1 MHEAYEDITSRIS
14 EEPTWYDQNGTPRY
28 GKFTPDGCPN
38 IYSSHVALMEIACQS
53 CGKRFRVE
61 MHTDVWNDHD
71 TLPKKWHY
79 GDPPRHSCMGGG
91 DTMNCEDLF
100 VLEVWSKSNPLR
112 NWKRLR
118 KLEGAIEG
126 AIE

>member
-28 GKFTPDGCPN
+28 GKFTPDHCPN
-38 IYSSHVALMEIACQS
+38 IYSSQVVLMEIACQS
-53 CGKRFRVE
+53 CGRRFHVE
-61 MHTDVWNDHD
+61 MHTDVWTDHEIV
-71 TLPKKWHY
+71 PKKFHY
-79 GDPPRHSCMGGG
+79 GDPPRHVCMGGG
-91 DTMNCEDLF
+91 DTMNCEDLS

-118 KLEGAIEG
+118 KLEGTIE
-126 AIE
+126 